1 MQDLQ
6 TQDSELWKQIQEQYS
21 KLKIQTGL
29 NPDEDYA
36 KQLEDMFGL
45 TQDDFDEMDRQTEIM
60 LKSKKIKV
68 SMIHDL
74 AVFPKYAYLSDS
86 GFDLHSTI
94 DIVVPPFGRALIP
107 TGLKFSFDEGY
118 EIQVRTKSGLAI
130 NQGLIVLN
138 SPGTV
143 DAGYTG
149 ECKVPVLNVNQTEF
163 RITAGMKVAQAVL
176 CPVMNGRYVRFEN
189 VDDIENKD
197 RGDNGFGSTGI

>member
-60 LKSKKIKV
+60 LKSKKVKV

>member
-1 MQDLQ
+1 MQDIQ
-6 TQDSELWKQIQEQYS
+6 TQDSELWNQIQEQFN
-21 KLKIQTGL
+21 KLKLQSGI

-68 SMIHDL
+68 NMIHDL

-197 RGDNGFGSTGI
+197 RGNNGFGSTGI

>member
-60 LKSKKIKV
+60 LKSKKVKV

-197 RGDNGFGSTGI
+197 RGNNGFGSTGI

>member
-1 MQDLQ
+1 MDNVNN
-6 TQDSELWKQIQEQYS
+6 SELWNQIQEQLE
-21 KLKIQTGL
+21 KLKLQTG
-29 NPDEDYA
+29 ET
-36 KQLEDMFGL
+36 LENEYEKELEEMFGL
-45 TQDDFDEMDRQTEIM
+45 TKSDLDELDIQTEIM

-149 ECKVPVLNVNQTEF
+149 ECKVPILNVNQTEF
-163 RITAGMKVAQAVL
+163 KIFAGMKVAQAVL
-176 CPVMNGRYVRFEN
+176 CPVMNGRYVRFESVDN
-189 VDDIENKD
+189 VENKD

>member
-1 MQDLQ
+1 MQDIQ
-6 TQDSELWKQIQEQYS
+6 TQDSELWNQIQEQFN
-21 KLKIQTGL
+21 KLKIQSGI

-197 RGDNGFGSTGI
+197 RGNNGFGSTGI

>member
-197 RGDNGFGSTGI
+197 RGNNGFGSTGI

>member
-60 LKSKKIKV
+60 LKSKKVKV

-163 RITAGMKVAQAVL
+163 RIIAGMKVAQAVL

-197 RGDNGFGSTGI
+197 RGNNGFGSTGI

>member
-60 LKSKKIKV
+60 LKSKKVKV

-94 DIVVPPFGRALIP
+94 DVVIPPFGRALIP

-163 RITAGMKVAQAVL
+163 KITAGMKVAQAVL

-197 RGDNGFGSTGI
+197 RGNNGFGSTGI